1 MREFTEA
8 LESSSTS
15 RHEEERGHARN
26 QQLTEIASL
35 LTATFDIDQ
44 ILSTLM
50 GSALAMA
57 EAEVGALMLLE
68 DGMHAAVTW
77 GLEEDVIRGI
87 LLDSG
92 ETAPEHVTRS
102 GELFWSPDCQA
113 DPRVSRLPSQVSVES
128 LLCVPLRNKGRALG
142 CIVIVNRPSPEL
154 PSEDRESLKALAAFA
169 TVALENARLHQVAL
183 EKQALERELGIARQ
197 VQLALLPAG
206 DPDWPGLE
214 WASAYVPM
222 GKVGGDYYD
231 YVKGPGGRMG
241 VVVAD
246 VSDKG
251 VPAALFMAATR
262 NMLRHEATQNTDPA
276 VVVRGVNLT
285 LCEDTER
292 FASMFVTMFY
302 GIYEPASHCFRY
314 ANAGHCPALW
324 VPAKGSP
331 AWITSEGTVLGQF
344 QDAVY
349 VSGEVTLS
357 QGDLLVLY
365 TDGVTEADSRDQ
377 GMFRR
382 EGLLA
387 TVLECRMLPP
397 RELAGKI
404 VQSVREF
411 SGDCGA
417 ADDLTV
423 LVGKVK

>member
-1 MREFTEA
+1 MSDPVAA
-8 LESSSTS
+8 LESTSSS
-15 RHEEERGHARN
+15 SGEQERGLARN

-57 EAEVGALMLLE
+57 EAEVGALMLL
-68 DGMHAAVTW
+68 DSGMHAAVTW
-77 GLEEDVIRGI
+77 GLEEDVIREI

-102 GELFWSPDCQA
+102 GELFWSPDCSA
-113 DPRVSRLPSQVSVES
+113 DPRVSRLPTRVSVES
-128 LLCVPLRNKGRALG
+128 LLCVPLRNRGRALG
-142 CIVIVNRPSPEL
+142 CIVIVNRPTLDFST
-154 PSEDRESLKALAAFA
+154 EDRESLKALAAFA
-169 TVALENARLHQVAL
+169 TVALENARLHRVAL

-197 VQLALLPAG
+197 VQLALLPAS

-214 WASAYVPM
+214 WASTYVPM

-231 YVKGPGGRMG
+231 YVKGPDGRMG

-262 NMLRHEATQNTDPA
+262 NLVRHEAAQDADPA
-276 VVVRGVNLT
+276 SVVRGVNLT

-292 FASMFVTMFY
+292 FASMFVTLFY
-302 GIYEPASHCFRY
+302 GVYEPARRNFRY

-324 VPAKGSP
+324 VPASGPP
-331 AWITSEGTVLGQF
+331 AWITSQGTVLGQF
-344 QDAVY
+344 KDAEY
-349 VSGEVTLS
+349 VGGEIALS
-357 QGDLLVLY
+357 RGDLLVLY
-365 TDGVTEADSRDQ
+365 TDGVTEADSRDR

-382 EGLLA
+382 EGLLSA
-387 TVLECRMLPP
+387 VLEHRRLEP
-397 RELAGKI
+397 RELANRI
-404 VQSVREF
+404 VECVREF

-417 ADDLTV
+417 SDDLTV
-423 LVGKVK
+423 LVGRVK